1 MSPESQNEYVMSP
14 ESHNEDVMSPESHN
28 EDVMSPESHNEYV
41 MSPESH
47 NGSQWVLIMC
57 WNHTRILNSSRITQ
71 WIRNVSRITQ

>member
-1 MSPESQNEYVMSP
+1 MSPESHNEYEISPESHNEYVMSP
-14 ESHNEDVMSPESHN
+14 EFHN

-47 NGSQWVLIMC
+47 NGSQWVLIMY